1 MSSDPDPRIVAARHF
16 RRNYICGLLNGA
28 FFGFVDSVA
37 SPYLVLSLFVNTL
50 GGSNFLVGLL
60 PAINNGGWFLPQFL
74 ISHRLQQLPRK
85 KVVYDIAAMIRVV
98 CWIVLVVSTF
108 LIGNT
113 NATLLLVLFF
123 IPYTLYSLAAGF
135 AGAPFMDIVAKTIPV
150 NRRGTFFGQRDLTG
164 AMMAIGGSYIV
175 SYFLNPELAL
185 AFPLNFAYLLLIT
198 GIAVIL
204 GLGSFSFVVEPVEA
218 TPAQGLTFRD
228 QLHSARVI
236 FLRNQI
242 YRRFLLTRVA
252 IAIAD
257 IATPFY
263 AIYATR
269 VLNIPLEIIG
279 VYIAATTGASL
290 FTNPLLSRLSDQ
302 RGHRIVLLI
311 AATGMVAM
319 PVLAMLFGLV
329 PAGPALGL
337 PFGLV
342 FVITGITRTAGN
354 IAYPSYLLEI
364 APAGERPLYIG
375 FTNSIL
381 GVATFLP
388 VVGGILLDL
397 AGFRVI
403 LLLALVVAGIAW
415 SLAKGMV
422 EPRQLVKPISQQ
434 P

>member
-85 KVVYDIAAMIRVV
+85 KGVYDTAALVRVI
-98 CWIVLVVSTF
+98 CWVILVVSTF

-113 NATLLLVLFF
+113 NATLLLLLFF
-123 IPYTLYSLAAGF
+123 IPYTVYSLAAGF

-150 NRRGTFFGQRDLTG
+150 NRRGTFFGQRDLSG
-164 AMMAIGGSYIV
+164 AMLAIGGSYIV
-175 SYFLNPELAL
+175 SYFLNPGTAIV
-185 AFPLNFAYLLLIT
+185 FPLNFAYLLLIT
-198 GIAVIL
+198 GIAVVL

-218 TPAQGLTFRD
+218 TPVQGLTFRD

-236 FLRNQI
+236 FLRNKV

-279 VYIAATTGASL
+279 IYIAATTGASL
-290 FTNPLLSRLSDQ
+290 FTNPLLSRLSDR

-311 AATGMVAM
+311 AATGMVTM
-319 PVLAMLFGLV
+319 PALAVAFGLL

-342 FVITGITRTAGN
+342 FAITGITRTAGN

-375 FTNSIL
+375 FTNTIL
-381 GVATFLP
+381 GIATFLP

-403 LLLALVVAGIAW
+403 LLLALIVAGIAW

-422 EPRQLVKPISQQ
+422 EPRQLVKPIS

>member
-1 MSSDPDPRIVAARHF
+1 VSSDPDPRIVATRHF

-37 SPYLVLSLFVNTL
+37 SPYLVLSLFVNNL

-85 KVVYDIAAMIRVV
+85 KVVYDIAAMIRVI

-175 SYFLNPELAL
+175 SYFLSPELAL

-252 IAIAD
+252 IAVAD

-311 AATGMVAM
+311 AATGMVTM
-319 PVLAMLFGLV
+319 PALAMLFGLV

-375 FTNSIL
+375 FTNTIL

-403 LLLALVVAGIAW
+403 LLLALLVAGIAW

>member
-204 GLGSFSFVVEPVEA
+204 GLGSFSFVAEPVEA

-302 RGHRIVLLI
+302 RGHRIVLLM

>member
-1 MSSDPDPRIVAARHF
+1 MSPDPDPRTVAARHF

-85 KVVYDIAAMIRVV
+85 KSVYDTAGIVRIF
-98 CWIVLVVSTF
+98 CWLVLVLSTF
-108 LIGNT
+108 FIGNS
-113 NATLLLVLFF
+113 NATLLLLLFF

-150 NRRGTFFGQRDLTG
+150 NRRGTFFGRRDLTG
-164 AMMAIGGSYIV
+164 AVMAIGGSYIV
-175 SYFLNPELAL
+175 SYFLNPQTAL
-185 AFPLNFAYLLLIT
+185 AFPINFAYLFLIA
-198 GIAVIL
+198 GIAVTI
-204 GLGSFSFVVEPVEA
+204 GLGAFSFVVEPVEA
-218 TPAQGLTFRD
+218 TPVQELTFRD
-228 QLHSARVI
+228 QLHAARAM
-236 FLRNQI
+236 FLRNQL

-252 IAIAD
+252 IAAAD

-269 VLNIPLEIIG
+269 ILGIPLEVIG

-290 FTNPLLSRLSDQ
+290 LTNPLLSRLSDQ
-302 RGHRIVLLI
+302 RGHRIVLLG
-311 AATGMVAM
+311 AATGMVTM
-319 PVLAMLFGLV
+319 PALAMLFGLL
-329 PAGPALGL
+329 PAGSALGL

-342 FVITGITRTAGN
+342 FVVLGITRTAGN

-375 FTNSIL
+375 FTNTIL

-388 VVGGILLDL
+388 ILGGILLDL
-397 AGFRVI
+397 ASFRVI
-403 LLLALVVAGIAW
+403 LLLTLVIAGIAW
-415 SLAKGMV
+415 WLAKGMA
-422 EPRQLVKPISQQ
+422 EPRQLALHASPRI
-434 P
+434 

>member
-204 GLGSFSFVVEPVEA
+204 GLGSFSFVAEPVEA